1 MILYN
6 NIKSETTTKGD
17 RKVSENVKIVFIIV
31 YKNTI
36 ILDFN

>member
-6 NIKSETTTKGD
+6 NIRSEITTKGD
-17 RKVSENVKIVFIIV
+17 RKVGQNVKIVFIIV